1 MKCKRFVNKQKIH
14 LLIIIRYGIILLFC
28 ESLIALRKIIFYHTH
43 IGTDRSGVTHDV
55 MEAHDPDVVEKPE
68 REDMKNV
75 SNHH

>member
-1 MKCKRFVNKQKIH
+1 MH
-14 LLIIIRYGIILLFC
+14 LLIIIRYDIITLFC

-43 IGTDRSGVTHDV
+43 IEHERSGVRENL
-55 MEAHDPDVVEKPE
+55 MEALIADVVEKPE

>member
-1 MKCKRFVNKQKIH
+1 MLWYNTPVLRRSDLRKQK
-14 LLIIIRYGIILLFC
+14 
-28 ESLIALRKIIFYHTH
+28 IFYHTH

>member
-1 MKCKRFVNKQKIH
+1 MKY
-14 LLIIIRYGIILLFC
+14 LLHCIKCYGIILLFC
-28 ESLIALRKIIFYHTH
+28 GDPIFARRKIFYHTH